1 MHIHSIISMPN
12 LIIERMRMSS
22 TLIFDLGRTLVD
34 FDHAGWGDM
43 YLTHRE
49 PILKLARACERGEI
63 SAEAFRASMGKI
75 LPSPPADF
83 DTWWCS
89 IFAAEPLV
97 EASWLRTLSQRHRMG
112 LLSNTDPIHFS
123 YIRRQYE
130 ELLAPFDFFITSF
143 ATGAAKPAA
152 AIYEAAER
160 QAECPPE
167 RILYFDDIP
176 EFIAAA
182 RERGWQAEL
191 FQGQA
196 AAEAAIARWEARTRA
211 TVS

>member
-1 MHIHSIISMPN
+1 MP
-12 LIIERMRMSS
+12 S
-22 TLIFDLGRTLVD
+22 TLIFDLVRTLVD
-34 FDHAGWGDM
+34 FNHAGWGEI

-49 PILKLARACERGEI
+49 PILELARACERGVVNP
-63 SAEAFRASMGKI
+63 EAFRAGMGKI

-89 IFAAEPLV
+89 IFADEPLV
-97 EASWLRTLSQRHRMG
+97 EASWLRELSQRHRMG
-112 LLSNTDPIHFS
+112 LLSNTDPIHFG
-123 YIRRQYE
+123 YIRRQFE
-130 ELLAPFDFFITSF
+130 ELLAPFDFFVTSF
-143 ATGAAKPAA
+143 DAGAVKPAE
-152 AIYEAAER
+152 AIYAAAER

-182 RERGWQAEL
+182 RARGWQAEL

-196 AAEAAIARWEARTRA
+196 AAAAREK
-211 TVS
+211 